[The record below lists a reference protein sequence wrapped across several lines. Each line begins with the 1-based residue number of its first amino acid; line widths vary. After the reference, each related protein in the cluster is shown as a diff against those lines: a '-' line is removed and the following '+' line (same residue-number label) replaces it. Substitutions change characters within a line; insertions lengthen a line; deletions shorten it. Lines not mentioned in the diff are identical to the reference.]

1 MYKKIF
7 YAFCIAAIAMSCG
20 GASNSEHSS
29 ASDVTLSKIEKQK
42 ASADANIVELNK
54 NVAGI
59 PAADTS
65 SNPPSSS
72 SNDSILNSG
81 GATNIDWDKK
91 IIKNAHITL
100 ELKDYNAY
108 NSSLHNKLKSYGAY
122 VAQEQQTESDD
133 QIANNITIKVPVDKF
148 DDLMN
153 SLPGNDIKVLE
164 KTISTEDVTGEVVD
178 TKARIE
184 AKKEVRARYLD
195 LLKQAKSMKDI
206 LEVQDEINGIQE
218 DIESASGRVNYLTH
232 AAAYSTINLRYY
244 QFLNGATSKDIEPGF
259 LTNVSE
265 AFKTGSSVITNLI
278 LFIISIWPV
287 VVAGVFL
294 IFYYKKLRVKKTL
307 AHVPNNVPNPQVSDT
322 TAAQ

>member
-59 PAADTS
+59 AAADTS

-259 LTNVSE
+259 LSNVNE

>member
-1 MYKKIF
+1 
-7 YAFCIAAIAMSCG
+7 MSCG
-20 GASNSEHSS
+20 SGDKANQMSV
-29 ASDVTLSKIEKQK
+29 ADVQLKEVAELKPSLPLEEK
-42 ASADANIVELNK
+42 ELNK
-54 NVAGI
+54 TVAGI
-59 PAADTS
+59 AATDTS
-65 SNPPSSS
+65 SNAASS

-81 GATNIDWDKK
+81 GPTNIDWDKK
-91 IIKNAHITL
+91 IIKNAHVTL

-122 VAQEQQTESDD
+122 IAQEQETESDD
-133 QIANNITIKVPVDKF
+133 QIANDITIKVPVEKF

-153 SLPGNDIKVLE
+153 SLPGDGIKVLE

-232 AAAYSTINLRYY
+232 AAAYSTINLKYY
-244 QFLNGATSKDIEPGF
+244 QFLNGIASKDIKPGF
-259 LTNVSE
+259 LSNVSE

-278 LFIISIWPV
+278 LFFISIWPLV
-287 VVAGVFL
+287 IAGILL
-294 IFYYKKLRVKKTL
+294 IFYYQKLRLKKSL
-307 AHVPNNVPNPQVSDT
+307 AHVPSNVQNAQVSDT